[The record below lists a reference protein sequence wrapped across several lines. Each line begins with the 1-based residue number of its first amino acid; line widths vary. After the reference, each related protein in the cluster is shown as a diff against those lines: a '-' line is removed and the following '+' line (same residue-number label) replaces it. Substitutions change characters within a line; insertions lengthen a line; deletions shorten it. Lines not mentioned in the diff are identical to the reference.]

1 MGLVS
6 LLVSVVVLGLR
17 SLGRWHCLGG
27 IGISVACGLGL
38 CVGLDI
44 GGWSWLGTLNF
55 VVRWMAL
62 ALLT

>member
-6 LLVSVVVLGLR
+6 LLVSVVVLDLR
-17 SLGRWHCLGG
+17 ILGRWHCLGG
-27 IGISVACGLGL
+27 IRISVGGLGL